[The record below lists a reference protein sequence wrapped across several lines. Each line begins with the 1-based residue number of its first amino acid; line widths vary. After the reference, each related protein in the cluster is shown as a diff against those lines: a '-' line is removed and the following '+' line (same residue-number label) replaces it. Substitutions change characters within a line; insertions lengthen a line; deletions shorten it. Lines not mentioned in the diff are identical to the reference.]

1 MVKICL
7 NMIVKNESRI
17 IHRCFNTLLP
27 IIDFIV
33 VTDTGSTDNTIQLME
48 EYIQSHSELKG
59 KVYQTPFKNFGFNRS
74 NSIDNAKEYLESIG
88 EDLSEV
94 YLLFVDADMK
104 LVITPQF
111 KKEDLTKLQV
121 GQLIQ
126 KNDKV
131 KYYNTRICRCDVPIK
146 CVGVTHEYYSVPNE
160 YKNTKVDTIFI
171 DDIGDGGAKHDKF
184 SRDIRLLEEGLKEEP
199 HSDRYH
205 FYLAQSY
212 HCVGQQEKAI
222 EYYEKRI
229 ALGGWREEI
238 YHSHYTIGNIYKDSL
253 KDWKRAL
260 HHYLLSFDKSGGV
273 RGEGLMKV
281 VEYYKDKKEYHTAMI
296 FLEKL
301 FKLKYPKDD
310 VLFIDYHVYSYKP
323 LYEFSI
329 IAYYINRK
337 HDGLMASTYLT
348 MDKSVEVPHH
358 IKDNIRK
365 NTIFYIDKLPL
376 TYNKRIENVLL
387 SQYYNPSSSS
397 FTIKDN
403 ENKLYEGIFRTVNYT
418 ITDKGHYVYPP
429 HMNYIH
435 TENYWVEM
443 VENKFLKQTK
453 IQIAENCEKEYYHEY
468 YAIQGLE
475 DGRHVW
481 YKDEVYISFTSFE
494 YGKEAKASLV
504 LAHMNKETCEIDKVV
519 HLKYETERIQKNWVP
534 FVYQEKLCFVYS
546 YAPFIILE
554 VDPQTGECKEFIR
567 KESSI
572 YDLSELRGSAPP
584 IWLEDEQKYLIMT
597 HEVIFADTRKYVH
610 RFLLFNKEF
619 DLLDISEV
627 FYFQHLFIEFSLS
640 IMYDEST
647 KELILPYSY
656 KDGEA
661 FLSKMSYNK
670 IPWLPKDFKRY
681 FELM

>member
-17 IHRCFNTLLP
+17 IHRCFNTLLS
-27 IIDFIV
+27 IIDYIV

-48 EYIQSHSELKG
+48 EYIQNHPTLQG
-59 KVYQTPFKNFGFNRS
+59 KIYEKPFKNFGFSRT
-74 NSIDNAKEYLESIG
+74 NSIENAKEYLQSIG
-88 EDLSEV
+88 EDLSQV

-104 LVITPQF
+104 LVISPDF
-111 KKEDLTKLQV
+111 KKEDLAKIQV
-121 GQLIQ
+121 GQIIQ

-131 KYYNTRICRCDVPIK
+131 KYYNTRICRADVPIK

-160 YKNTKVDTIFI
+160 YRNTKVDTIFI
-171 DDIGDGGAKHDKF
+171 DDIGDGGAKADKF
-184 SRDIRLLEEGLKEEP
+184 SRDIRLLEEGLREEP

-212 HCVGQQEKAI
+212 HCIGQQEKAI
-222 EYYEKRI
+222 EFYEKRI

-253 KDWKRAL
+253 KDWKKAA
-260 HHYLLSFDKSGGV
+260 HHYLLSFEKSGGV
-273 RGEGLMKV
+273 RGEGLMKM
-281 VEYYKDKKEYHTAMI
+281 VEYYKDKKEYHLAMI

-301 FKLKYPKDD
+301 FKLSYPKDD

-337 HDGLMASTYLT
+337 HDGLMASTYLC

-365 NTIFYIDKLPL
+365 NTIFYIEKLPT
-376 TYNKRIENVLL
+376 TYIKRIENVLL

-397 FTIKDN
+397 FTIKDMDK
-403 ENKLYEGIFRTVNYT
+403 KLYEGIFRTVNYT

-443 VENKFLKQTK
+443 KEHKFTRQIK

-534 FVYQEKLCFVYS
+534 FVYQDKLCFVYS

-554 VDPQTGECKEFIR
+554 VNPQTGECTEILR
-567 KESSI
+567 KENTN

-584 IWLEDEQKYLIMT
+584 IWLKDEEKYLIMT

-610 RFLLFNKEF
+610 RFLLFDKEF
-619 DLLDISEV
+619 NLLDLSEV
-627 FYFQHLFIEFSLS
+627 FYFHHLFIEFSLS
-640 IMYDEST
+640 IMYDENT
-647 KELILPYSY
+647 KDIIIPYSY
-656 KDGEA
+656 KDGES
-661 FLSKMSYNK
+661 FLCQIPFNK

>member
-27 IIDFIV
+27 IIDYIV
-33 VTDTGSTDNTIQLME
+33 VTDTGSTDNTIELME
-48 EYIQSHSELKG
+48 EYIQSHSTIKG
-59 KVYQTPFKNFGFNRS
+59 KIYQMPFKNFGFNRT
-74 NSIDNAKEYLESIG
+74 NSIDNAKNYLESIG
-88 EDLSEV
+88 EDLTQV

-104 LVITPQF
+104 LVITPDF
-111 KKEDLTKLQV
+111 HKEDLAKIHV

-131 KYYNTRICRCDVPIK
+131 KYYNTRICRSDVPIK

-160 YKNTKVDTIFI
+160 YRNTKVDTIFI

-184 SRDIRLLEEGLKEEP
+184 TRDIRLLEEGLKEEP

-253 KDWKRAL
+253 KDWKKAL

-301 FKLKYPKDD
+301 FKLRYPKDD

-365 NTIFYIDKLPL
+365 NTIFYIEKLPL
-376 TYNKRIENVLL
+376 NYHKRIENVLL

-397 FTIKDN
+397 FTIKDS
-403 ENKLYEGIFRTVNYT
+403 ENKIYEGIFRTVNYT

-443 VENKFLKQTK
+443 KENKFIKQTK

-475 DGRHVW
+475 DGRHVF

-519 HLKYETERIQKNWVP
+519 HLKYQTERIQKNWVP
-534 FVYQEKLCFVYS
+534 FVYQDKLCFVYS

-554 VDPQTGECKEFIR
+554 VDPQTGECTELIH

-619 DLLDISEV
+619 DLLDVSEV

-661 FLSKMSYNK
+661 FLSKMYYNK